1 MIRHTDFQTAL
12 PYAEFLDQYGQAADK
27 ASWDQFRSQVALTDG
42 QKKLL
47 AAFTRKTD
55 ILFLAG
61 AWCGDCAFQCA
72 LVEQIAGAS
81 PLLSVRY
88 VDRDDRADL
97 QKELQINGGNRVPV
111 AVFFSEDG
119 FEVARFGEKTL
130 SEYRRLAANVL
141 PPGTVP
147 AVPDRVGA
155 AVAEWVDVIE
165 RVQWTLR
172 LSARLRKLHGD

>member
-1 MIRHTDFQTAL
+1 MIPHTDFLSAL
-12 PYAEFLDQYGQAADK
+12 PYAEFLAKFGQATDK
-27 ASWDQFRSQVALTDG
+27 TRWDQFRSQVVLTDG

-72 LVEQIAGAS
+72 LVEQIAEAS
-81 PLLSVRY
+81 PFLTVRY

-130 SEYRRLAANVL
+130 SEYRRSVANVM

-147 AVPDRVGA
+147 AVAERVPA
-155 AVAEWVDVIE
+155 AVAEWMDVIE